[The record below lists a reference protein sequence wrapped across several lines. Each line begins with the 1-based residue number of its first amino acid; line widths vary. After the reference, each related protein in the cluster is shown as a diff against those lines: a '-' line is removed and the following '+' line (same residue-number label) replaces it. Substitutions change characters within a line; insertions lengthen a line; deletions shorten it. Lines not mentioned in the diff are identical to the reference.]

1 MAKSPTD
8 GDKLLLLK
16 EGVDLHLSR
25 VGHMLL
31 HLIDGPKLGDLL
43 QISLN
48 RRSIRTDICLFMY
61 IPDVEAAGQCHYK
74 RVLQQPRST
83 YQA

>member
-1 MAKSPTD
+1 M
-8 GDKLLLLK
+8 DKLLLLK
-16 EGVDLHLSR
+16 EGDDLHLPR

-31 HLIDGPKLGDLL
+31 HLIDGPQLGNLL
-43 QISLN
+43 QTSLN
-48 RRSIRTDICLFMY
+48 RRLIKTDISLFMY